1 MWTVLEVKGEP
12 RLDADGGGRSG
23 IQAFSEPMVLQ
34 RSYLSQTE
42 GA

>member
-1 MWTVLEVKGEP
+1 MLIRRDDVRQP
-12 RLDADGGGRSG
+12 C

-34 RSYLSQTE
+34 RGYLSQTE